1 MKRRNWTKDELIL
14 AFSLY
19 LKLPFGKMHRN
30 NPDIIYLS
38 KIINRTPSAVA
49 MRLSNFA
56 SLDPFHQQRGV
67 KGLTGGISIC
77 QPIWDEF
84 INNREELLFKSEN
97 ILANKE
103 NIDIEIKYSDILKD
117 THNLRGEIKE
127 RLVKTRVNQS
137 VFRKIILSTY
147 KTKCAISG
155 IDIPQLLIA
164 SHIIPWSHNEKERLN
179 PSNGICLSMLY
190 DKAFDIGLIGIKK
203 DYKVVVSNKIK
214 HNSKKD
220 YYKTYFKHIENQEIF
235 LPERYLPKAEF
246 LEYHLDTIFQK

>member
-1 MKRRNWTKDELIL
+1 MQRRNWTKDELIL

-49 MRLSNFA
+49 MRLSNYA
-56 SLDPFHQQRGV
+56 SLDPFHKQRGI
-67 KGLTGGISIC
+67 KGLTGGISVC
-77 QPIWDEF
+77 QPIWNEF
-84 INNREELLFKSEN
+84 INNREELLYKSEH

-103 NIDIEIKYSDILKD
+103 NTDLEIKYQDILKD
-117 THNLRGEIKE
+117 TKNLKGEIKE
-127 RLVKTRVNQS
+127 RIVKTRVNQS

-147 KTKCAISG
+147 TQRCAISG
-155 IDIPQLLIA
+155 IDIPQLLVA
-164 SHIIPWSHNEKERLN
+164 SHIIPWSQNEKERLN
-179 PSNGICLSMLY
+179 PSNGICLSSLY

-203 DYKVVVSNKIK
+203 DYTVIISDKIK
-214 HNSKKD
+214 NKSKMD
-220 YYKTYFKHIENQEIF
+220 YYNIYFKNIENQKIF
-235 LPERYLPKAEF
+235 LPERYKPELKF